1 MRVSSLA
8 FVVGALAAAAALPAS
23 AHHGWSGQD
32 NAKVTVLEGPIKEVR
47 YRNPHGEIDLVTAD
61 KQLWHV
67 TLAPIARMGSRGLT
81 EEQLKVGQTVKI
93 EGHRNLDQARYEV
106 KANSIAI
113 GGKTTEL
120 R

>member
-1 MRVSSLA
+1 MRLSRFA
-8 FVVGALAAAAALPAS
+8 FAAGALAAAVALPAY
-23 AHHGWSGQD
+23 AHHGWAGQD

-67 TLAPIARMGSRGLT
+67 TLAPIARMSSRGLT
-81 EEQLKVGQTVKI
+81 EDQLKVGQTVRI
-93 EGHRNLDQARYEV
+93 AGHRNLDTGRFEV

-113 GGKTTEL
+113 SGKTTEL